1 MMRNAAVSTGKIVI
15 YFLLLGLFAAGLVEV
30 GLPMLGLSLDAATST
45 PKILLLGV
53 INFLAMSLPAMVLM
67 AVFDGR
73 SPMAMGLAPQNSL
86 ADFLTGGLAGGFIF
100 LCALGAAIFGGFAA
114 FNPDFAKVSMGA
126 VALSMIGMTLAAA
139 GEEVMMRG
147 YVLQELMGKF
157 STTAAVVVSS
167 LIFTA
172 LHGGALV
179 QSNMAAIG
187 ALNIFLASVMLSF
200 AYLAT
205 RTLWLPIGLHAG
217 WNIMQGPLL
226 GMNVSGNDFNAGWQ
240 PVTLSGSEMM
250 TGGAFGFEGSVF
262 GLIGPTLGIAMV
274 LLFGRRAA

>member
-1 MMRNAAVSTGKIVI
+1 MMQKAAISTGKII
-15 YFLLLGLFAAGLVEV
+15 LYFLLMGLVVV
-30 GLPMLGLSLDAATST
+30 GLIEVVLPATAEVAMVPSWPRIVTLG
-45 PKILLLGV
+45 IV
-53 INFLAMSLPAMVLM
+53 NFIAMSLPAMVLM
-67 AVFDGR
+67 AVFDGK
-73 SPMAMGLAPQNSL
+73 SPMAMGLAPQSSV
-86 ADFLTGGLAGGFIF
+86 ADFLTGSLAGGFIF

-114 FNPDFAKVSMGA
+114 FDPDFAKVSMGA
-126 VALSMIGMTLAAA
+126 MALSMIGMTLAAA

-147 YVLQELMGKF
+147 YILQELMGKF
-157 STTAAVVVSS
+157 STPAAVVVSS

-187 ALNIFLASVMLSF
+187 ALNIFLASVTLSF

-226 GMNVSGNDFNAGWQ
+226 GLNVSGNDFNAGWQ

-262 GLIGPTLGIAMV
+262 GLIGPAIGILIMLAA
-274 LLFGRRAA
+274 RKRAQ